1 MRVPSKFILGALALC
16 QVASAGA
23 QVVGSGQLKGPFSFA
38 VKGCGGDRG
47 PAEVGVQV
55 APDGTWTA
63 GSGEGVA
70 FGGTSQPVGTKGR
83 KVALAFDAES
93 EQGFVAQ
100 RALDIEALCR
110 RPGFVLESVTPQQL
124 SLALNAK
131 RTRATLV
138 VVYRLGGNLAGKV
151 RKATFRLRSAG
162 RWSAG

>member
-16 QVASAGA
+16 HVASAGA

-47 PAEVGVQV
+47 PIEVGMQV
-55 APDGTWTA
+55 RPDGTWTA
-63 GSGEGVA
+63 GSGEGITFA
-70 FGGTSQPVGTKGR
+70 GTSQPVGANGR
-83 KVALAFDAES
+83 KIALAFDAPT

-100 RALDIEALCR
+100 RVLDIEALCR
-110 RPGFVLESVTPQQL
+110 RPGFVTESVTPQQL
-124 SLALNAK
+124 TLALNAK

-138 VVYRLGGNLAGKV
+138 VVYRLAGNLAGKA

-162 RWSAG
+162 RWSAA